1 MSTRRIDT
9 AIGGVSE
16 ERTER
21 GFAIYGRVVDD
32 HGNTVRVQRSSACG
46 EAHCHVFTRNAEGRD
61 HEVGVVGAPNGV
73 LAATPHLNRAQ
84 ARELAWAL
92 LRFADEVTP

>member
-1 MSTRRIDT
+1 MSTRTIDT

-21 GFAIYGRVVDD
+21 GFAIYGRVIDD
-32 HGNTVRVQRSSACG
+32 RGNVTRAQRSSSVGGPYCW
-46 EAHCHVFTRNAEGRD
+46 VFVHDSEGRD
-61 HEVGVVGAPNGV
+61 HTTGVVGLANGV
-73 LAATPHLNRAQ
+73 ATVSPHLNHAQ